1 MNDVETL
8 KEELVDRMV
17 STKSF
22 GAYDKEK
29 QVFVIGNPDDP
40 ENALLFQDVRVLA
53 TGKPIVLEEL
63 DCDTRFTVKVK
74 RPKWIRARV
83 RNADGEVNTV
93 RYDGFT
99 ARFFQ
104 QMVDK
109 LAGIDSRRKAN
120 RFHVEQA
127 ERKMKKNAR

>member
-1 MNDVETL
+1 MKEKLVE
-8 KEELVDRMV
+8 RMV
-17 STKSF
+17 STNSF
-22 GAYDKEK
+22 GAYDIESKS
-29 QVFVIGNPDDP
+29 FVIGNPYDS
-40 ENALLFQDVRVLA
+40 ENAILIVSPKIVA
-53 TGKPIVLEEL
+53 EGEPILLEEI

-83 RNADGEVNTV
+83 IMEDGNTTTV
-93 RYDGFT
+93 KYDGFT

-109 LAGIDSRRKAN
+109 LQGISSKNRAN

-127 ERKMKKNAR
+127 ERKMRRNERK

>member
-1 MNDVETL
+1 MNDL
-8 KEELVDRMV
+8 KEILIERMKT
-17 STKSF
+17 TKTF
-22 GAYDKEK
+22 GAYDKETN
-29 QVFVIGNPDDP
+29 QFVIGHPDDP
-40 ENALLFQDVRVLA
+40 DNALFIQGAKIVGFGD
-53 TGKPIVLEEL
+53 PILLEEV

>member
-1 MNDVETL
+1 MENL
-8 KEELVDRMV
+8 RQKLIDRMKA
-17 STKSF
+17 TKTF
-22 GAYDKEK
+22 GAYDKETNS
-29 QVFVIGNPDDP
+29 FVIGHPDDP
-40 ENALLFQDVRVLA
+40 ENAIFIHGAKIVGAGD
-53 TGKPIVLEEL
+53 PILLEEV

-74 RPKWIRARV
+74 RPKWIRARIRTV
-83 RNADGEVNTV
+83 DDEVNTV

-109 LAGIDSRRKAN
+109 LQGINSKNRAN

-127 ERKMKKNAR
+127 ERKRKKNVK